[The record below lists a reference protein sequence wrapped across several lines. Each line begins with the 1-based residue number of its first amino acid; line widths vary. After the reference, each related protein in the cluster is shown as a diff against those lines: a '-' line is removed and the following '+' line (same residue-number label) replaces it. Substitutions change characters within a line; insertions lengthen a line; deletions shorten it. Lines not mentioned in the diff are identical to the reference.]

1 MTIRE
6 LMEEQRKRV
15 RSSDPAERF
24 AAVLLLP
31 AELAKR
37 LRTVSSFRLGELLE
51 HEVCS
56 NLNLLA
62 PELTVCAEAAER
74 LRRTRSLAGHRH
86 RFNTSKLDGEHL
98 LHAEATLYRAGIPYL
113 LLPFRRDRLARNTFM
128 VSDVA
133 GARVCLL
140 EAGFRK
146 TTRSP
151 LLLIDGQTRRPI
163 QLYEDRQNPQGLSEQ
178 GRTPSE

>member
-15 RSSDPAERF
+15 RSRNPAERL
-24 AAVLLLP
+24 AAALLIP
-31 AELAKR
+31 AELSRR
-37 LRTVSSFRLGELLE
+37 LRLLSTFRLGELLE

-74 LRRTRSLAGHRH
+74 LRRTPWLAGRKHRS
-86 RFNTSKLDGEHL
+86 NSS
-98 LHAEATLYRAGIPYL
+98 TLIPYL
-113 LLPFRRDRLARNTFM
+113 LLPFRRDRFASGTFM

-146 TTRSP
+146 SARFP

-163 QLYEDRQNPQGLSEQ
+163 QLYEDRQNSQGLSE
-178 GRTPSE
+178 